1 MTEFRS
7 RQADLAEAGIAIFG
21 ISVDSIFC
29 HQAFDRELGGLPYP
43 LLADFE
49 RTMVEAYGVRRD
61 DVDGFKGMP
70 NRSVFIVD
78 SDGVIRWTWLRR
90 QEQPLP
96 DHDAVVGAAKEVAGL
111 A

>member
-7 RQADLAEAGIAIFG
+7 RHAELAEAGIAIFG
-21 ISVDSIFC
+21 ISVDSVFC
-29 HQAFDRELGGLPYP
+29 HQAFERELGGLPYP

-61 DVDGFKGMP
+61 DVEGFKGMP
-70 NRSVFIVD
+70 NRSIFIVD
-78 SDGVIRWTWLRR
+78 SEGVIRWTWLRS
-90 QEQPLP
+90 QEQSLP
-96 DHDAVVGAAKEVAGL
+96 DHDAVIVQAKEVAGQ

>member
-1 MTEFRS
+1 LTEFRS
-7 RQADLAEAGIAIFG
+7 RHAELADAGIAIFG
-21 ISVDSIFC
+21 ISVDSVFC

-61 DVDGFKGMP
+61 DVEGFKGMP
-70 NRSVFIVD
+70 NRSIFIVD
-78 SDGVIRWTWLRR
+78 SDGVIRWTWLRS
-90 QEQPLP
+90 QEQSLP
-96 DHDAVVGAAKEVAGL
+96 DYDAVIAEAEEVAGQ